1 MSEYC
6 KECDSVT
13 IKVSGIDVGFIGL
26 VGFAIIFGVFGYL
39 IADTYTFTLFELLLI
54 SSIGFLLIL
63 SYSLAYN
70 VFKHSK
76 IQETEK

>member
-6 KECDSVT
+6 KECDSVI
-13 IKVSGIDVGFIGL
+13 IKVSGIDIGFIGI
-26 VGFAIIFGVFGYL
+26 VGFALIFGVFGYL
-39 IADTYTFTLFELLLI
+39 IADVYPFTLFELLLI